1 MSISSVTYEA
11 LQKLVALDA
20 DLLTKLY
27 DVQTLAEASRIIAA
41 SAGRHGI
48 TLDPGE
54 LNRYLQ
60 VSLDNSSASEVGDA
74 ELAGVAGG
82 RSVFMPNT
90 QLRRIQWIAEG
101 KR

>member
-11 LQKLVALDA
+11 LQKLVALDT

-27 DVQTLAEASRIIAA
+27 DVQTLAEASRIIAT

-48 TLDPGE
+48 ELDPGE

-60 VSLDNSSASEVGDA
+60 VSLDNSSVSEVGDA

-82 RSVFMPNT
+82 GGNFRPIA
-90 QLRRIQWIAEG
+90 RRIDWISNVQ
-101 KR
+101 R